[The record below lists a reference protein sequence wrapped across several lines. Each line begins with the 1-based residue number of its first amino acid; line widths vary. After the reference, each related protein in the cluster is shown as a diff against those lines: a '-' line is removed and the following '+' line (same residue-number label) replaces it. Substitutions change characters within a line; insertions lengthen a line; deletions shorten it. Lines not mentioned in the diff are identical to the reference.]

1 MSNAVTVFETVP
13 FNVDAD
19 LEEVGRR
26 FTGGAR
32 SSSVARR
39 GASRMPGST
48 QSRLQRG
55 PHRPVRR
62 YGLGA
67 WMPPLEG
74 GLAPPP
80 GAVPSEQIRWV
91 QFMLNSALGSN
102 LPVDGLVSS
111 DLCAALRDFQRQQGL
126 PVSGFVGPDTIDALK
141 QMSASEPSGE
151 LAGEEFEI
159 SDKMVRAL
167 DERLKQDKDKKH
179 LTTDNLVN
187 VPEVPG
193 LYRITWDRSIYYG
206 KSEVPKER
214 IAWTRGSYYGRSLV
228 NLRERLRDH
237 INEVEQ
243 LGFSVKTTHMF
254 TYAAM
259 PRRDATDVKIAEK
272 KVIALYIGKDGNTN
286 KKIGELEL
294 SDF

>member
-26 FTGGAR
+26 FTGAAR
-32 SSSVARR
+32 SSSVAPR
-39 GASRMPGST
+39 GASRMLGST

-67 WMPPLEG
+67 WTPPLEG

-102 LPVDGLVSS
+102 VPVDGLVSS
-111 DLCAALRDFQRQQGL
+111 DLRAALRDFQRQQSL

-159 SDKMVRAL
+159 SDKMVRRL
-167 DERLKQDKDKKH
+167 DEKLKNASM
-179 LTTDNLVN
+179 NLNKTELAN

-193 LYRITWDRSIYYG
+193 LYRITWLPSDVNPPDVKPLARTRGNYYG
-206 KSEVPKER
+206 SAYP
-214 IAWTRGSYYGRSLV
+214 
-228 NLRERLRDH
+228 NLRRRLQQH
-237 INEVEQ
+237 ITEVGQ
-243 LGFSVKTTHMF
+243 LGFSASRHKF
-254 TYAAM
+254 AFAEM
-259 PRRDATDVKIAEK
+259 PGRDEADVRSAEE
-272 KVIALYIGKDGNTN
+272 KVITLHFHEDGITN
-286 KKIGELEL
+286 KRRGELEFL
-294 SDF
+294 EL